1 MIIWTSLTQ
10 CLIKSILKHRL
21 VYLYLNMLDNLKFQ
35 TLLLNCFQTI
45 SAFIGVNL
53 FKTIPWPKWQT
64 LYWITLIP
72 FAYQI
77 MWYPWPNPVLSL
89 FTLVYFNC
97 YVLVELLVYYMSFYF
112 IDWTEC
118 NVRCRQWV
126 SEKRQHSSGKWL
138 HKTPTILFYCI
149 SNVFKQNLQK

>member
-21 VYLYLNMLDNLKFQ
+21 VYLYLNMLDNLKLR

-53 FKTIPWPKWQT
+53 FKTFPWPKWQT
-64 LYWITLIP
+64 LNSITLIL

-89 FTLVYFNC
+89 FTLVCFKLLC
-97 YVLVELLVYYMSFYF
+97 ACWIACSLYVCLLYRLNGVQRSLSTMSEWETTTF
-112 IDWTEC
+112 I
-118 NVRCRQWV
+118 RQV
-126 SEKRQHSSGKWL
+126 TS
-138 HKTPTILFYCI
+138 
-149 SNVFKQNLQK
+149 

>member
-21 VYLYLNMLDNLKFQ
+21 VYLYLNMLDNLKFR
-35 TLLLNCFQTI
+35 TLLLNFFQTI

-64 LYWITLIP
+64 LNSITLILC
-72 FAYQI
+72 AYQI

-89 FTLVYFNC
+89 LTLVCFKLLC
-97 YVLVELLVYYMSFYF
+97 ACWIPCSLYVCLLYRLNGVQRSLSTMNEWETTTF
-112 IDWTEC
+112 I
-118 NVRCRQWV
+118 RQV
-126 SEKRQHSSGKWL
+126 TS
-138 HKTPTILFYCI
+138 
-149 SNVFKQNLQK
+149 